1 VKLQRLFSSSSVTT
15 TNNAGCFPGVD
26 STPLLL
32 DNLYKV
38 FNHVI
43 VCRTDAVNQKKLFA
57 YVNSSTYPFFCA
69 CQNVVIWKRSVHFIP
84 WFYTLL
90 RHLILY
96 CKRFFCA
103 RVNWT
108 KQILADPTRNR
119 NNCSIVIK

>member
-1 VKLQRLFSSSSVTT
+1 MKLQRLFSSSSVTT

-69 CQNVVIWKRSVHFIP
+69 CQNVVIWKRSVHLFLGFIRY
-84 WFYTLL
+84 FVILSYTVNA
-90 RHLILY
+90 
-96 CKRFFCA
+96 FF
-103 RVNWT
+103 VQGLTGQSKSW
-108 KQILADPTRNR
+108 QIQPETA
-119 NNCSIVIK
+119 IIAQ